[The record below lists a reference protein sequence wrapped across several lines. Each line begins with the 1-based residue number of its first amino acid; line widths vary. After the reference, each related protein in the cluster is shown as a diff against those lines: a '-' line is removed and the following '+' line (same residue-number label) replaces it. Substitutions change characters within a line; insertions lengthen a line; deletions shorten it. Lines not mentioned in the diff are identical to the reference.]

1 MKYYPKGVDE
11 LLEIIQ
17 RIAKRLQTPIGNIM
31 DVTKIESQ
39 TPILNMEQ
47 FDIREL
53 VSSVIEN

>member
-39 TPILNMEQ
+39 TPILNMEH

>member
-17 RIAKRLQTPIGNIM
+17 RIAKRLQTPIGYIM